1 MKQYTLQIKQ
11 EQQNYIF
18 LKSNHMINTKFRT
31 GIHRGEEGRYKMA
44 KDKHRF
50 MQVCG
55 NILANF

>member
-50 MQVCG
+50 M
-55 NILANF
+55 